1 LWVFL
6 VDALDVL
13 NGVRQGVHVEILIN
27 KINWFAI
34 EANVEF
40 LFQRF
45 PDSLRVRSMADFHLL
60 EHQLAVLNVAPC
72 PSFVIKQP
80 LPLKRELDL
89 QVSLA
94 LVFDLLKEPLAIS
107 D

>member
-1 LWVFL
+1 
-6 VDALDVL
+6 
-13 NGVRQGVHVEILIN
+13 
-27 KINWFAI
+27 
-34 EANVEF
+34 
-40 LFQRF
+40 
-45 PDSLRVRSMADFHLL
+45 MADFHLL

-94 LVFDLLKEPLAIS
+94 LFFNLLKEPLAIS